1 MVISAWPMRAADVN
15 GASKTTWSALQP
27 TSRLQTIQLDLLR
40 YAQIGVHIQV
50 HIHLHCQLEVR
61 IDMPLEMCYASFVPI
76 QVAGATHHVRAY
88 AKSLTKEIDG
98 FRMAED
104 AFLRESDDL

>member
-1 MVISAWPMRAADVN
+1 MRAADGD
-15 GASKTTWSALQP
+15 GASRTTRSALQP
-27 TSRLQTIQLDLLR
+27 ISRLQILQLDVLR
-40 YAQIGVHIQV
+40 DAQV

-76 QVAGATHHVRAY
+76 QVAGATHHIRAY